1 MRLRTRLLLACALW
15 GAPVA
20 TLACNVTAASSYA
33 DVTQIYVLSDG
44 LTAPVSVHGNVA
56 LDAGDCPESRKVLV
70 WQQGDAMGG
79 GPYCGR
85 SPSGKLTIC
94 CGATTL
100 PTDDPAAQIFARLLA
115 VLERDRFY
123 ELAAARTPAFD
134 QNQNGEQT
142 AVVFEV
148 AVLRCV
154 PPPRSI
160 SIQFTGPP
168 EPNPHTTVLR
178 VAVPLGATPSS
189 ALDPD
194 VVRLLDDV
202 MHAVYQSRWYG
213 QDIY

>member
-1 MRLRTRLLLACALW
+1 VLTCALW
-15 GAPVA
+15 GIPVA
-20 TLACNVTAASSYA
+20 TLACNATRVSSYA

-44 LTAPVSVHGNVA
+44 LTAPVSVQADVA

-79 GPYCGR
+79 GPYCWR
-85 SPSGKLTIC
+85 SKSGKLTKC
-94 CGATTL
+94 CGGATTL
-100 PTDDPAAQIFARLLA
+100 ATDDPPAQIFARLLS

-142 AVVFEV
+142 AVVFEI

-168 EPNPHTTVLR
+168 MPNPHTTVLR
-178 VAVPLGATPSS
+178 VAVPLGTKPRS

-202 MHAVYQSRWYG
+202 MRAVYQSYWYG